1 MITAQ
6 MIAPVGND
14 DDDKPS
20 ASHGGNEGPFPR
32 RVNGMDVPVMS

>member
-6 MIAPVGND
+6 MITPVGN

-20 ASHGGNEGPFPR
+20 ASHGGNEGPSPR
-32 RVNGMDVPVMS
+32 RVNGLGVH